1 MTVSDTQ
8 RTVED
13 ILCRLVE
20 IPSVNPMGRDVDHEI
35 AYEHRLTDWLERFFR
50 SLGVPFERW
59 DVAPGRPNLVARY
72 DAPDASSTILLDV
85 HQDTVPVDGM
95 TVPPFKPI
103 IRNGRISGR
112 GSADVKGG
120 MAAMLFAF
128 RRLVQERPAGSANVV
143 LSCTCDEEA
152 TTLGIRDL
160 VDVWQ
165 TGRSKLLPSAP
176 DFAIIAEPTL
186 LDVVV
191 AHRGVLRFRIRTTGV
206 ACHSSDP
213 TRGVNAIYRMAR
225 VVERLEQYA
234 SILPSSSCPHPL
246 CGAATLSVG
255 RIDGGISVNIVP
267 DSCTIE
273 IDRRLLP
280 GETFDRAYAD
290 IHDFVTRDL
299 GFPVEFEP
307 AWIECPPLSDA
318 FNGSLTRTLLGHIEA
333 VAGPRQAIGVPFGTH
348 AAYTSGA
355 AIPSVVFGP
364 GSIEQAHTKDEFIEI
379 DQLRMAA
386 EIFFR
391 VCAEPPAISAE

>member
-1 MTVSDTQ
+1 MIVSDRQ

-13 ILCRLVE
+13 ILCRLIE
-20 IPSVNPMGRDVDHEI
+20 IPSVNPMGREVDHDI
-35 AYEHRLTDWLERFFR
+35 AFEYRLTDWLERFFR
-50 SLGVPFERW
+50 SLGVPCERW

-72 DAPDASSTILLDV
+72 DAPHASSTILLDV

-95 TVPPFKPI
+95 TVPPFEPI
-103 IRNGRISGR
+103 VQNGRITGR

-128 RRLVQERPAGSANVV
+128 RRLVEERPAGSANVV

-160 VDVWQ
+160 VDAW
-165 TGRSKLLPSAP
+165 TSGRSKLLPSAP

-213 TRGVNAIYRMAR
+213 TQGVNAIYRMAR
-225 VVERLEQYA
+225 VVARLEQYA
-234 SILPSSSCPHPL
+234 AALPSSAEPHPL

-255 RIDGGISVNIVP
+255 RIDGGMSVNIVP

-273 IDRRLLP
+273 IDRRLRP
-280 GETFDRAYAD
+280 GESFDRAYAD
-290 IHDFVTRDL
+290 IQEVVTRDL
-299 GFPVEFEP
+299 DFPVEFEP
-307 AWIECPPLSDA
+307 PWIECPPLSDA
-318 FNGSLTRTLLGHIEA
+318 FNGSLTRTLLDHIEA
-333 VAGPRQAIGVPFGTH
+333 VAGTREAIGVPFGTH

-355 AIPSVVFGP
+355 GIPSVVFGP
-364 GSIEQAHTKDEFIEI
+364 GSIAQAHTRDEFIEI
-379 DQLRMAA
+379 DQLQMAA
-386 EIFFR
+386 EILFR
-391 VCAEPPAISAE
+391 VCAGPPARRPE